1 MNLILKLFTWTTNR
15 LHSLLESK
23 AKQTTNRL
31 DSAYEQVKLFHKTFN
46 IQMPNSPTPLS
57 KEDALIR
64 ASFIAEELVELLH
77 ASCDDELKLQEL
89 YLDLLDKM
97 DISLARELKKDFP
110 KDDFERL
117 VAQADAMTDISYFN
131 LGNFT
136 LIDVNPDPLFDIV
149 QSANMNK
156 LWNDSL
162 PRFNE
167 VGKIMKPPNWET
179 DFAPEP
185 KIEKEIKR
193 QIEDAKEVN
202 NK

>member
-1 MNLILKLFTWTTNR
+1 MFETKNSNV
-15 LHSLLESK
+15 
-23 AKQTTNRL
+23 
-31 DSAYEQVKLFHKTFN
+31 SAPVSTYEQVKLFHKTFN
-46 IQMPNSPTPLS
+46 IPMPDSPTPLS
-57 KEDALIR
+57 KEEALIR
-64 ASFIAEELVELLH
+64 ASFVAEELVELLQ
-77 ASCDDELKLQEL
+77 ASCENKAELRDL
-89 YLDLLDKM
+89 YQKLLDKM
-97 DISLARELKKDFP
+97 DISLARELEKEFP

-156 LWNDSL
+156 LWNDNL

-193 QIEDAKEVN
+193 QIEDAKKVN
-202 NK
+202 K